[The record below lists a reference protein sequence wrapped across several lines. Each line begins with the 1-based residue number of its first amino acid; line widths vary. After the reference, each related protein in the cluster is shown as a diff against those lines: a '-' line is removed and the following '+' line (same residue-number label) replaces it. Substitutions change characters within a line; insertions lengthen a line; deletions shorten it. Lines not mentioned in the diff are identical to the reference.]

1 MGWCNKKE
9 FFLLPTKN
17 KSPNTTQ
24 QQNTTTMKFF
34 FNLQSIAFFSMV
46 VVDPKGAF
54 GGDAM
59 APQQAPKEDL
69 GPTPWQ
75 VVQAEKDVVKAEFE
89 ENPAKAAEEVDKLV
103 EELGEDFV
111 AENGEL
117 FGEVVKAEMKEME
130 EKEGGIRG

>member
-1 MGWCNKKE
+1 MG
-9 FFLLPTKN
+9 TT
-17 KSPNTTQ
+17 TTQ
-24 QQNTTTMKFF
+24 QQQHNTTTMKFF

-59 APQQAPKEDL
+59 APSENPKEDL

-75 VVQAEKDVVKAEFE
+75 VVQAEKDVVKAAFE
-89 ENPAKAAEEVDKLV
+89 ANPAKAAEVVDKVV
-103 EELGEDFV
+103 ESLGEEFV

-117 FGEVVKAEMKEME
+117 VDEVVKAEMEELK
-130 EKEGGIRG
+130 EKEDPTIRRRKW